1 MTGIL
6 RQATPAEE
14 IVWQGMSRAELDVAY
29 DNTSAVAES
38 GAFLADWTRRSL
50 MLRASQPEL
59 IDLAYGPRE
68 RNRID
73 VFRSGVENAPLFV
86 FIHGGYWQRNSRQ
99 VFSCMAEGLLP
110 HGIDVACLGYTLAP
124 EARLG
129 EIVDEIGEAL
139 RWLRRMGPAFGIAQN
154 RLIVSGWSAGG
165 HLAANAMAMTEV
177 DAGLAISGV
186 FDLEPIRLGVLNDKL
201 KLQPGEV
208 ARLSPL
214 STLPE
219 AAGPLVV
226 AYGTAELP
234 ELQRQSSVYGKAWR
248 SNGLAGTLLPV
259 EGANHFSI
267 LEQLR
272 NQDGVLAVA
281 ARTLSGRQVPA
292 P

>member
-1 MTGIL
+1 
-6 RQATPAEE
+6 
-14 IVWQGMSRAELDVAY
+14 MSRTELDAAY

-38 GAFLADWTRRSL
+38 SAFLADWTSRSL
-50 MLRASQPEL
+50 MLRASRPEL
-59 IDLAYGPRE
+59 VDLAYGPRE

-73 VFRSGVENAPLFV
+73 VFRSGHENAPLFV

-129 EIVDEIGEAL
+129 EIVDEVGEAL
-139 RWLRRMGPAFGIAQN
+139 RWLRRAGPELGIAEN

-165 HLAANAMAMTEV
+165 HLAALAMAMAEV
-177 DAGLAISGV
+177 DACLAISGI
-186 FDLEPIRLGVLNDKL
+186 FDLEPVRLGVLNDKL
-201 KLQPGEV
+201 MLRPSDV
-208 ARLSPL
+208 PHLSPL
-214 STLPE
+214 STLPK

-234 ELQRQSSVYGKAWR
+234 ELQRQSKVYAETWR
-248 SNGLAGTLLPV
+248 SKGLAGTLLPV
-259 EGANHFSI
+259 ADANHFSI

-272 NQDGVLAVA
+272 EPDGVLALA
-281 ARTLSGRQVPA
+281 ARKLSSTRD
-292 P
+292 